1 MGAHLMGMHREFTV
15 TCDDCHDASQTER
28 YADDAKR
35 AAAEQG
41 WKVSDGSNEAT
52 CPECQERA

>member
-1 MGAHLMGMHREFTV
+1 MGMHREFTV
-15 TCDDCHDASQTER
+15 TCDDCQDASQTER

-41 WKVSDGSNEAT
+41 WKVYGGSNEAT
-52 CPECQERA
+52 CPECQKRER